1 MKLRAQPKIVESIE
15 VESFY
20 SKFENSLKLSL
31 VAGDEG
37 LKKVIKE
44 KSINRPGIALSGF
57 LNFFAAERIQL
68 FGAGEMAY
76 METLSHAE
84 QEDILLKF
92 AELEIPC
99 IIVSRDLE
107 PTRIMIEISNRYDI
121 SLFRSPMSSKDIV
134 TAATVLLE
142 YEFAPTV
149 TEHGTMLDIKGI
161 GTFLRGKSGIGKSEC
176 ALALIERGHSLVAD
190 DLTYIKLIN
199 EKELLANSSELNRGY
214 MECRGIGIINVG
226 ELFGIRNVRLE
237 KRIDLVVSFNEWA
250 PGHEED
256 RTGLEES
263 YFTIMGIDVPHI
275 EIFIRPGRDLARL
288 VEVAAM
294 VRAAKIMGHDSAN
307 DFNQR
312 LIDHM
317 ANQSRA

>member
-1 MKLRAQPKIVESIE
+1 MDLRAQPKIVESIE
-15 VESFY
+15 VNLFY
-20 SKFENSLKLSL
+20 EKFKDNLKLSL

-57 LNFFAAERIQL
+57 LEAFAARRIQL

-76 METLSHAE
+76 MKTLSHAD

-92 AELEIPC
+92 AEREIPC
-99 IIVSRDLE
+99 IVVSRDLE
-107 PTRIMIEISNRYDI
+107 PTRIMIEVANRYDI
-121 SLFRSPMSSKDIV
+121 ALFRTPMSSKDIV
-134 TAATVLLE
+134 TTATVLLE

-190 DLTYIKLIN
+190 DLTYIRLIN
-199 EKELLANSSELNRGY
+199 EKELLAHSSELNRGY

-226 ELFGIRNVRLE
+226 DLFGIRNVRLE
-237 KRIDLVVSFNEWA
+237 KRIDLVVTFEEWS
-250 PGHEED
+250 PEHDED

-263 YFTIMGIDVPHI
+263 FFNILGIDVPQI
-275 EIFIRPGRDLARL
+275 EIYIRPGRDLARL

-307 DFNQR
+307 EFNDR
-312 LIDHM
+312 LIAHM
-317 ANQSRA
+317 TKGNPE